1 MVLRPQPHGA
11 TGQASIQITG
21 SETIFCARMGK
32 ITEQGPE
39 TAHNIKEAVLVP
51 QKLQGRP
58 PLQTTMSLQ
67 HANLSLQRRNEEL
80 AVLGA
85 LYNDGPPHHLLTTM
99 PNATSQRQVEY
110 HESGASPAIGR
121 TAIATPGPLLGPT
134 PPGLSSPRTNGIV
147 PPDGGIREDQRCQ
160 DDHLP
165 PPGRTP
171 QPRWTGLGR

>member
-1 MVLRPQPHGA
+1 MVLRPQPHRA

-21 SETIFCARMGK
+21 SETIFRARMGK

-67 HANLSLQRRNEEL
+67 RTNLSLQQHNEEL
-80 AVLGA
+80 AMLGA
-85 LYNDGPPHHLLTTM
+85 LYNDGPPHHLPTTM
-99 PNATSQRQVEY
+99 PNATPHRQVEY

-121 TAIATPGPLLGPT
+121 TAIAHPRTTPGAT
-134 PPGLSSPRTNGIV
+134 PPGSP
-147 PPDGGIREDQRCQ
+147 
-160 DDHLP
+160 LP
-165 PPGRTP
+165 
-171 QPRWTGLGR
+171 GLTA